1 VGKGTV
7 GRSSGAI
14 SYVDVDSVYSSLD
27 YTQPPQVVVLD
38 VRACQD
44 ASAVRG
50 ELDGSLAA
58 AVAPSSSWTV
68 SARFDRT
75 GSRLVARGAVL
86 DAHGITVADRALSS
100 DGTECAS
107 LARGLGLWAS
117 LVLDEEVERARSTP
131 KPPPEAVD
139 DPLAGP
145 PAARS
150 TSLWPTTLPEEKRP
164 PEADLFLRH
173 SRTERTVELG
183 ADSFLMGGTG
193 GGTVLGPSVYG
204 VFEAQHGF
212 FLRPA
217 LLVGH
222 SIGGLS
228 PSAEAAATF
237 LASRFDACARL
248 PGMYLDHRGM
258 QLDLCVGADIGFSRV
273 DADVA
278 LAGAAT
284 SSPSR
289 TLPFFG
295 LGPSFG
301 LRGELGNNLSA
312 TIRGVTE
319 LSFLRDELTLAGGAH
334 VSGDIFAGRAEVG
347 LSWSLR

>member
-1 VGKGTV
+1 
-7 GRSSGAI
+7 
-14 SYVDVDSVYSSLD
+14 LD
-27 YTQPPQVVVLD
+27 HAQPPQVVILD
-38 VRACQD
+38 VGPCRD

-50 ELDGSLAA
+50 ELDTSLAA
-58 AVAPSSSWTV
+58 AEAPGSSWIV

-75 GSRLVARGAVL
+75 GSRLVAHGAVV
-86 DAHGITVADRALSS
+86 DAHGVTVADRTLSG
-100 DGTECAS
+100 DGTECAA
-107 LARGLGLWAS
+107 LAKGLGLWAS
-117 LVLDEEVERARSTP
+117 LVLDEEVERVRSTP
-131 KPPPEAVD
+131 KAPDVIE

-145 PAARS
+145 LASRS
-150 TSLWPTTLPEEKRP
+150 ALWPTPPEERRS
-164 PEADLFLRH
+164 PEADLFPRH
-173 SRTERTVELG
+173 ASTERTVELG
-183 ADSFLMGGTG
+183 GESFLMGGTG
-193 GGTVLGPSVYG
+193 GGTVLGASVYG

-228 PSAEAAATF
+228 PTAEAAATF

-258 QLDLCVGADIGFSRV
+258 QLDLCAGADIGFSRV
-273 DADVA
+273 DSDVA
-278 LAGAAT
+278 LAGPAV

-334 VSGDIFAGRAEVG
+334 VTGDIFAGRAEVG